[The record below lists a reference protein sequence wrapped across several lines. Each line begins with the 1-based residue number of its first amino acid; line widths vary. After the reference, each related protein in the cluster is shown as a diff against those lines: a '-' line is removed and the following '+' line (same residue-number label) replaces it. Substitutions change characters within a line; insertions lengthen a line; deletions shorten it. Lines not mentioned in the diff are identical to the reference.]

1 MVSKSSSRQLALK
14 AFPKAMR
21 GAMLV
26 ATLFSVAFLSF
37 GQPTQPAPQ
46 PPRRQPAPIERR
58 SPDAQPPHLAA
69 PANSY
74 PVFRA
79 PSNPASTPGLVP
91 RNTPSQQHLGEWIES
106 HRNLSLSQQQ
116 HALDNEPGFRQLK
129 PQVQQRMHDRLM
141 QLNNMPPDQQ
151 QRVLART
158 EAMERLAPA
167 QRQQIRG
174 AMQQLGSLPEDRRRA
189 VARTFRSLRDIP
201 VSERQNYLN
210 SPQYRGQ
217 FTDTERNTLNNLLN
231 VAPMLPPAP
240 TQR

>member
-1 MVSKSSSRQLALK
+1 MVSKSSSRQFPLK

-21 GAMLV
+21 GTMLLT
-26 ATLFSVAFLSF
+26 TLFSVPFLSF
-37 GQPTQPAPQ
+37 GQSTQSAPPA
-46 PPRRQPAPIERR
+46 PRRQPAPIERR
-58 SPDAQPPHLAA
+58 SPDALPPQPAA

-74 PVFRA
+74 PVLRA
-79 PSNPASTPGLVP
+79 PSTQASSPGFVP
-91 RNTPSQQHLGEWIES
+91 RNNSSQQHLGEWIES
-106 HRNLSLSQQQ
+106 HRNLSVPQQQ

-189 VARTFRSLRDIP
+189 VARTFRSLRDMP
-201 VSERQNYLN
+201 DSERQNYMN